1 MKGKPSRAKFWF
13 LLHSWLA
20 MPIWAF
26 VFFVCL
32 TGTLATVSQ
41 EINWLVDPAFR
52 ANKPSA
58 EAQAIGFDGALAAL
72 HKSDPAADVQWMMQT
87 EDYFA
92 IQARVTYP
100 DASSATLYVNP
111 YSGAIQGKAP
121 EMSLRGFLRALHG
134 WLLIPFKGGTSIG
147 WYLVSALSIPL
158 LGSLITGLI
167 VYKKFWRGFF
177 KFRIRFSQGA
187 RVAWGDFH
195 RLAGVW
201 SLWFIGVIAI
211 TAFWLLIQ
219 AVMWTARVSIST
231 AGPPVMVA
239 REEVPVVQPG
249 QPVPRIALSEAMQ
262 VSREHM
268 PAGFTP
274 KYVGI
279 PSNAYSHVR
288 VWGRSGSWPLLYEWT
303 SVNPYTGKVE
313 DSRKLSDRSK
323 LELVAE
329 SMRPLHAGDFGG
341 LWVKLIWA
349 FFGLLLSMMVLSG
362 MLIWT
367 KRTAQATAALRKK
380 RAQLAGTPDELAD
393 ELAVQEGGQ

>member
-134 WLLIPFKGGTSIG
+134 WLLIPFKGGTSLG

-177 KFRIRFSQGA
+177 KFRIRFSQGP

-201 SLWFIGVIAI
+201 SLWFVGVIAI

-239 REEVPVVQPG
+239 REEVPIVQPG
-249 QPVPRIALSEAMQ
+249 QSVPRIALSEAMQ

-274 KYVGI
+274 TYVGI

-323 LELVAE
+323 LELVTE

-380 RAQLAGTPDELAD
+380 RAQLAGTPDELA
-393 ELAVQEGGQ
+393 LQEGGQ

>member
-58 EAQAIGFDGALAAL
+58 TAQSIGFDGALAAL
-72 HKSDPAADVQWMMQT
+72 HRADPAADVQWMMQT
-87 EDYFA
+87 EGYFA

-111 YSGAIQGKAP
+111 YSGEIQGRAP
-121 EMSLRGFLRALHG
+121 QVSLRSFLRALHG
-134 WLLIPFKGGTSIG
+134 WLMVPFKGGTSVG

-167 VYKKFWRGFF
+167 VYKKFSRGFF
-177 KFRIRFSQGA
+177 KFRIRFSHGA

-201 SLWFIGVIAI
+201 SLWFVGVIAI

-239 REEVPVVQPG
+239 REEVPIVQPG
-249 QPVPRIALSEAMQ
+249 QPIPRISMTEAMAA
-262 VSREHM
+262 SRQHM
-268 PAGFTP
+268 PQGFTP
-274 KYVGI
+274 KYVGT

-303 SVNPYTGKVE
+303 SVNPYTGAVE

-323 LELVAE
+323 LELVTE

-341 LWVKLIWA
+341 LAVKLIWA
-349 FFGLLLSMMVLSG
+349 FFGTLLSLMVLSG

-367 KRTAQATAALRKK
+367 KRTAQATAAQLKK
-380 RAQLAGTPDELAD
+380 RERLANASGEVAL
-393 ELAVQEGGQ
+393 QKEGGQ